1 MPRRAEAA
9 PARAAAQLDI
19 ASPTR
24 PCRCDA
30 LQRPRARERPQ
41 LALQRLGVVIS
52 KIAQLAEPGPL
63 CGDRALAS
71 SDKRLQRL
79 AFPAAHGVDGR
90 SVARTLRAART
101 ASRLSVL
108 PPERRSLRSRPT
120 SSTRCARPV
129 RKRVSPSPYG
139 PVRSIANAR
148 RPGRVLLDDPQRL
161 GVAVAV
167 CQHRRLGD
175 EHAADDVHDRERVRV
190 AVRVDT
196 DDLVS

>member
-9 PARAAAQLDI
+9 PARAAAKLGI

-41 LALQRLGVVIS
+41 LALQRLGGRDQQ
-52 KIAQLAEPGPL
+52 IAQLAQPGPL

-101 ASRLSVL
+101 ASRLSVFTARAAL
-108 PPERRSLRSRPT
+108 PAQPADLEHPLRAAGQKAGEPEPIR
-120 SSTRCARPV
+120 ARPFD
-129 RKRVSPSPYG
+129 RERAPT
-139 PVRSIANAR
+139 
-148 RPGRVLLDDPQRL
+148 GRVLLDEL
-161 GVAVAV
+161 
-167 CQHRRLGD
+167 
-175 EHAADDVHDRERVRV
+175 
-190 AVRVDT
+190 
-196 DDLVS
+196 